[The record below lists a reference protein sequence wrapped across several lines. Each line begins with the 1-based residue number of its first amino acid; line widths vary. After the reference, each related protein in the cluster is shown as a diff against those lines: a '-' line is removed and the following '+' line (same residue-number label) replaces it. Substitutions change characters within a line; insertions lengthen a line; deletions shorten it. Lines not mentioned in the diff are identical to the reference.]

1 MEELEKQISEVV
13 ERVFGV
19 VDVPVVVTAVSG
31 QKFADGREVEFS
43 SNIAMQLAKRV
54 GRAPREIASEIAAEI
69 SGFET
74 EVAGPGF
81 LNFISPDEYY
91 LAKLGDF
98 GRDFTKNISC
108 SEYNGQKV
116 ICEFSDPN
124 PFKVLHVGHL
134 YTSIVGDSIS
144 RLVEFAGGEVVR
156 ANFGGDVGLH
166 VAKTLYA
173 LKKQGFLETK
183 SPSEAADLLAKCYVE
198 GTKLYDEDAGAK
210 AEIDQLNREIYEIV
224 TNDVHEGELAE
235 MYWWGRE
242 ASYAYFKEFY
252 AKVGLEFDKFY
263 PESSVAELGLSTVR
277 RQLIRG
283 IYEESDG
290 AVIFPGEKYG
300 LHTRVFINKNG
311 VPTYETKDVGLIF
324 QKDKDYHFDKS
335 IVITANEQYEYMRVV
350 WKSVSLYAPELIFR
364 SQHLTHGMVK
374 LPGSVKM
381 SSRLGNF
388 LRAVDVIEAVRESLA
403 GASKGLD
410 AKDFEKVAMGAVKYA
425 FLKYKMGGDIVF
437 DVEES
442 VSTTGNSGPYL
453 QYSAV
458 RAKKIAAEVMKNSFS
473 APRSSRLSSQGSA
486 AIPRQQPAEC
496 AEKLFSMTT
505 YEKSLVRKLSCY
517 KNVLDE
523 AVKELAPHKVC
534 TYLYELAQEFSRFY
548 ENVKVVGSE
557 YEKERGEI
565 VMAYLKVM
573 THGLRLLGIEVPE
586 RM

>member
-1 MEELEKQISEVV
+1 MEDLKIQIRKVVEELFAVS
-13 ERVFGV
+13 
-19 VDVPVVVTAVSG
+19 DVPVTVTATTG
-31 QKFADGREVEFS
+31 QKFSDGREVEFS
-43 SNIAMQLAKRV
+43 SNIAMQLS
-54 GRAPREIASEIAAEI
+54 GRLKTAPREIATEIAEHI
-69 SGFET
+69 SGYET

-91 LAKLGDF
+91 LKKLSEF
-98 GRDFTKNISC
+98 GKEFTKNISYN
-108 SEYNGQKV
+108 EYNGQTV

-144 RLVEFAGGEVVR
+144 RLLEFAGGKVVR

-173 LKKQGFLETK
+173 LRNRGFTETNT
-183 SPSEAADLLAKCYVE
+183 PEEAANLLAECYVE
-198 GTKLYDEDAGAK
+198 GTRLYEEDEAKK
-210 AEIDQLNREIYEIV
+210 AEIDELNREIYKIV
-224 TNDVHEGELAE
+224 TGNIREGDLAS

-252 AKVGLEFDKFY
+252 AKVGLAFDKFY
-263 PESSVAELGLSTVR
+263 PESSVAELGLAQVR
-277 RQLIRG
+277 KQLIKG
-283 IYEESDG
+283 VYEESNG

-324 QKDKDYHFDKS
+324 QKDADYHPDKS

-350 WKSVSLYAPELIFR
+350 WKSVSLYAPELIAK
-364 SQHLTHGMVK
+364 SVHLTHGMVK

-388 LRAVDVIEAVRESLA
+388 LRAVDVISAVKESLA
-403 GASKGLD
+403 ETANGLSQ
-410 AKDFEKVAMGAVKYA
+410 KDSETVAMGAIKYA
-425 FLKYKMGGDIVF
+425 FLKYKMGGDLVF
-437 DVEES
+437 DIKES

-458 RAKKIAAEVMKNSFS
+458 RAKKIIGEVLKHTLSARSEKPYVLTPHEKN
-473 APRSSRLSSQGSA
+473 L
-486 AIPRQQPAEC
+486 I
-496 AEKLFSMTT
+496 
-505 YEKSLVRKLSCY
+505 RKLGCY
-517 KNVLDE
+517 QTVLQE
-523 AVKELAPHKVC
+523 SVNELAPHKIC

-548 ENVKVVGSE
+548 ENIKVVGSE

-573 THGLRLLGIEVPE
+573 THGLELLGIEVPE

>member
-13 ERVFGV
+13 ERLFHVA
-19 VDVPVVVTAVSG
+19 DVLVMVTAVSG

-43 SNIAMQLAKRV
+43 SNVAMQLAKRV
-54 GRAPREIASEIAAEI
+54 GRAPREIATEIASEI

-91 LAKLGDF
+91 LEKLGKF

-108 SEYNGQKV
+108 NEYNGQTV

-134 YTSIVGDSIS
+134 YTSVVGDSIS
-144 RLVEFAGGEVVR
+144 RLLEFAGGKVVR

-173 LKKQGFLETK
+173 LRKQGFLETQN
-183 SPSEAADLLAKCYVE
+183 PSEAADLLAKCYVE
-198 GTKLYDEDAGAK
+198 GTRLYEEDVEAK
-210 AEIDQLNREIYEIV
+210 AEIDRLNREIYEIV
-224 TNDVHEGELAE
+224 TNDIHEGELAE

-242 ASYAYFKEFY
+242 ASYAYFREFY
-252 AKVGLEFDKFY
+252 AKVGLVFDKFY
-263 PESSVAELGLSTVR
+263 PESSVAELGLATVR
-277 RQLIRG
+277 KQLIRG
-283 IYEESDG
+283 VYEESDG

-324 QKDKDYHFDKS
+324 QKDADYHFDKS

-350 WKSVSLYAPELIFR
+350 WKSVSLYAPELIAR

-388 LRAVDVIEAVRESLA
+388 LRAVDVLSAVRESLA
-403 GASKGLD
+403 GVSKGLD
-410 AKDFEKVAMGAVKYA
+410 AKDFEKVAMGAIKYA

-437 DVEES
+437 DIAES
-442 VSTTGNSGPYL
+442 VSVTGNSGPYL

-458 RAKKIAAEVMKNSFS
+458 RAKKIIGEILKNGVKSS
-473 APRSSRLSSQGSA
+473 ANWQMNLHERSL
-486 AIPRQQPAEC
+486 
-496 AEKLFSMTT
+496 L
-505 YEKSLVRKLSCY
+505 RKLSCY
-517 KNVLDE
+517 QSVLNE
-523 AVKELAPHKVC
+523 AVSELAPHKVC

-557 YEKERGEI
+557 YEKERGEM

-573 THGLRLLGIEVPE
+573 THGLGLLGIEVPE

>member
-1 MEELEKQISEVV
+1 MEELQKQISEIVKV
-13 ERVFGV
+13 IFGA
-19 VDVPVVVTAVSG
+19 VDVAVVVTPTVG

-43 SNIAMQLAKRV
+43 SNIAMQLAGRV
-54 GRAPREIASEIAAEI
+54 GQAPREIAELIAARV

-81 LNFISPDEYY
+81 LNFISSDEYY
-91 LAKLGDF
+91 LQKLGEF
-98 GRDFTKNISC
+98 GKNFTKNISC
-108 SEYNGQKV
+108 SEYNGQTV

-144 RLVEFAGGEVVR
+144 RLLEFAGGKVVR

-173 LKKQGFLETK
+173 LKKRGFTETK
-183 SPSEAADLLAKCYVE
+183 NPEEAANLLAECYVE
-198 GTKLYDEDAGAK
+198 GTRVYEEDEGAR
-210 AEIDQLNREIYEIV
+210 AEIDQLNREIYKIV
-224 TNDVHEGELAE
+224 TEDIHEGELAE

-242 ASYAYFKEFY
+242 ASYAYFEEFY
-252 AKVGLEFDKFY
+252 ARVGLKFDKFY
-263 PESSVAELGLSTVR
+263 PESSVAELGLAQVR
-277 RQLIRG
+277 KELIRG

-350 WKSVSLYAPELIFR
+350 WKSVSLYAPELIER

-388 LRAVDVIEAVRESLA
+388 LRAVDVISAVRESLREN
-403 GASKGLD
+403 SEGLD
-410 AKDFEKVAMGAVKYA
+410 AKDFEKVAMGAIKYA

-437 DVEES
+437 DIAES

-458 RAKKIAAEVMKNSFS
+458 RAKKILGELMKKNFS
-473 APRSSRLSSQGSA
+473 GSRPSGPSSRADGA
-486 AIPRQQPAEC
+486 MPRQQPAG
-496 AEKLFSMTT
+496 FS
-505 YEKSLVRKLSCY
+505 EKSFSLNSSERTLVRKMSCY
-517 KNVLDE
+517 KSVLSE
-523 AVKELAPHKVC
+523 SVEELAPHKVC

-573 THGLRLLGIEVPE
+573 THGLGLLGIEVPE

>member
-13 ERVFGV
+13 ERLFHVA
-19 VDVPVVVTAVSG
+19 DVLVMVTAVSG

-43 SNIAMQLAKRV
+43 SNVAMQLAKRV
-54 GRAPREIASEIAAEI
+54 GRAPREIATEIASEI

-91 LAKLGDF
+91 LEKLGKF

-108 SEYNGQKV
+108 NEYNGQTV

-134 YTSIVGDSIS
+134 YTSVVGDSIS
-144 RLVEFAGGEVVR
+144 RLLEFAGGKVVR

-166 VAKTLYA
+166 VEKTLYA
-173 LKKQGFLETK
+173 LRKQGFLETQN
-183 SPSEAADLLAKCYVE
+183 PSEAADLLAKCYVE
-198 GTKLYDEDAGAK
+198 GTRLYEEDVEAK
-210 AEIDQLNREIYEIV
+210 AEIDRLNREIYEIV
-224 TNDVHEGELAE
+224 TNDIHEGELAE

-242 ASYAYFKEFY
+242 ASYAYFREFY
-252 AKVGLEFDKFY
+252 AKVGLVFDKFY
-263 PESSVAELGLSTVR
+263 PESSVAELGLATVR
-277 RQLIRG
+277 KQLIRG
-283 IYEESDG
+283 VYEESDG

-324 QKDKDYHFDKS
+324 QKDADYHFDKS

-350 WKSVSLYAPELIFR
+350 WKSVSLYAPELIAR

-388 LRAVDVIEAVRESLA
+388 LRAVDVLSAVRESLA
-403 GASKGLD
+403 GVSKGLD
-410 AKDFEKVAMGAVKYA
+410 AKDFEKVAMGAIKYA

-437 DVEES
+437 DIAES
-442 VSTTGNSGPYL
+442 VSVTGNSGPYL

-458 RAKKIAAEVMKNSFS
+458 RAKKIIGEILKNGVKSS
-473 APRSSRLSSQGSA
+473 ANWQMNLHERSL
-486 AIPRQQPAEC
+486 
-496 AEKLFSMTT
+496 L
-505 YEKSLVRKLSCY
+505 RKLSCY
-517 KNVLDE
+517 QSVLNE
-523 AVKELAPHKVC
+523 AVSELAPHKVC

-557 YEKERGEI
+557 YEKERGEM

-573 THGLRLLGIEVPE
+573 THGLGLLGIEVPE